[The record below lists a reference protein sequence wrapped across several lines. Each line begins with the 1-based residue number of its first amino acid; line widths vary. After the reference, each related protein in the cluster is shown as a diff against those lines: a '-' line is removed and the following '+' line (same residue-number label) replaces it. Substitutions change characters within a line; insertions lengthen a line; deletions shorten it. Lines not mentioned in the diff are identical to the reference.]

1 MSIKNTTEKMY
12 RFQKAFVAGKPIYE
26 EVPESLL
33 TKSHKEVL
41 VGTAIKAYD
50 DLPKALRKDFFEKIV
65 KRHVS
70 KKKK

>member
-12 RFQKAFVAGKPIYE
+12 RFQKAFV
-26 EVPESLL
+26 
-33 TKSHKEVL
+33 
-41 VGTAIKAYD
+41 
-50 DLPKALRKDFFEKIV
+50 RKDFFEKIV